1 MKKKMTAHRVGTGIS
16 AMASG
21 YTTNTRDGPAIKKI
35 MIIRDVHKQYCRLH
49 IQVLRIQVLHI
60 DALHIRVLHIDA
72 LHIDALHIPPSAT
85 SDTGTPLASARYPNT
100 ENTANPA
107 YILVLQL
114 MMGTINESL
123 KIKKD
128 QILHGIYFGKV
139 YIIIL

>member
-21 YTTNTRDGPAIKKI
+21 YTTNTRDGPTIKKI

-60 DALHIRVLHIDA
+60 DELHVDALHIRVLHIDA
-72 LHIDALHIPPSAT
+72 LYINALHIPPSAT

-123 KIKKD
+123 KVKKKF
-128 QILHGIYFGKV
+128 ILVKYT
-139 YIIIL
+139 